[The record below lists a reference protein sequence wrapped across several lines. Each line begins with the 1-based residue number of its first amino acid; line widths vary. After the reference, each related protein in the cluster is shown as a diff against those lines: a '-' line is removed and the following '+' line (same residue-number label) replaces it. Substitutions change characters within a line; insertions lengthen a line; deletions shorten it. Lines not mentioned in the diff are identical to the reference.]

1 MTSMS
6 DDLTIWTPRL
16 SPKARLRWD
25 NVEKRHMLVFPE
37 AALLLNETAAEILK
51 LCDGERT
58 IEQIVDALAQLFV
71 GADRTMIADEV
82 TDLFTRLRTRGL
94 LEV

>member
-1 MTSMS
+1 MT
-6 DDLTIWTPRL
+6 DDSATWKPHL

-51 LCDGERT
+51 HCDGERT
-58 IEQIVDALAQLFV
+58 IAQIVATLAQLFV

-82 TDLFTRLRTRGL
+82 TDLLTRLRARGL

>member
-1 MTSMS
+1 MTDTSV
-6 DDLTIWTPRL
+6 TWRPRL
-16 SPKARLRWD
+16 ASKARLRWD

-58 IEQIVDALAQLFV
+58 VEEIVDTLARQFV
-71 GADRTMIADEV
+71 GTDRTLIAEEV
-82 TDLFTRLRTRGL
+82 MDLLMRIRTRGL
-94 LEV
+94 LET

>member
-1 MTSMS
+1 MADES
-6 DDLTIWTPRL
+6 TIDKPRL

-37 AALLLNETAAEILK
+37 AALLLNETAAAILK

-58 IEQIVDALAQLFV
+58 VEQIIDALAQQFV
-71 GADRTMIADEV
+71 GADRKMIVDEV
-82 TDLFTRLRTRGL
+82 TELLARLRTRGL
-94 LEV
+94 LEA

>member
-1 MTSMS
+1 MAEDSTSGK
-6 DDLTIWTPRL
+6 PRL

-37 AALLLNETAAEILK
+37 AALLLNETAAAILK

-58 IEQIVDALAQLFV
+58 VEQIVDALAQQFV
-71 GADRTMIADEV
+71 GADRKMIADEV
-82 TDLFTRLRTRGL
+82 TELLARLRTRGL
-94 LEV
+94 LEA

>member
-1 MTSMS
+1 MT
-6 DDLTIWTPRL
+6 DDLTTWKPSL

-37 AALLLNETAAEILK
+37 AALLLNETAAAILK
-51 LCDGERT
+51 LCDGERAL
-58 IEQIVDALAQLFV
+58 EQIVEALAQQFV
-71 GADRTMIADEV
+71 GADRQMIADEV

-94 LEV
+94 LEG

>member
-1 MTSMS
+1 MTDES
-6 DDLTIWTPRL
+6 TIDKPHL

-58 IEQIVDALAQLFV
+58 VEQIVEALAQQFV
-71 GADRTMIADEV
+71 GADRQMIADEV
-82 TDLFTRLRTRGL
+82 TELLARLRTRGL
-94 LEV
+94 LEA

>member
-1 MTSMS
+1 MT
-6 DDLTIWTPRL
+6 DDSTIGKPRL
-16 SPKARLRWD
+16 LPKARLRWD

-58 IEQIVDALAQLFV
+58 VEQIVDTLAQQFV
-71 GADRTMIADEV
+71 GADRKMIADEV
-82 TDLFTRLRTRGL
+82 TDLLARLRTRGL
-94 LEV
+94 LEA

>member
-1 MTSMS
+1 MTDTPTS
-6 DDLTIWTPRL
+6 WQPRL

-58 IEQIVDALAQLFV
+58 IAQIVATLVQKFV
-71 GADRTMIADEV
+71 GADRTMIAEEV
-82 TDLFTRLRTRGL
+82 TDLLTRLHTRGL

>member
-1 MTSMS
+1 MI
-6 DDLTIWTPRL
+6 DDLTTWKPRL

-58 IEQIVDALAQLFV
+58 IEQIVDTLAHQFV

-82 TDLFTRLRTRGL
+82 TDLLTRLRTRGL